1 MLYDALVPILKQI
14 ASGERTSTVIG
25 VVALEENG
33 AQKMHI
39 RVNFDD
45 ANRGSDRITE
55 PVSVKK
61 NQATEFIWY
70 YVSIAGKGTQDY
82 TKTYSSF
89 EKLREAVNISKE
101 EMMQIL
107 PD

>member
-1 MLYDALVPILKQI
+1 MVPILKQI

-70 YVSIAGKGTQDY
+70 HVSIAGKGTQDY